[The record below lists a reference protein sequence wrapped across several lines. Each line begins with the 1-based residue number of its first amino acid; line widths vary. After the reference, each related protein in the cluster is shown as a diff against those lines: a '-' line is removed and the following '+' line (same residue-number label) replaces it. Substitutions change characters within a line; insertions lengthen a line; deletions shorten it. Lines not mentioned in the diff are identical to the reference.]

1 MNYLTENMKS
11 FGKILLTMYGVTAIL
26 LFLLSV
32 LVQRLGLEDGAIS
45 VGICAVYVISTFLGG
60 FLAGKVQKTKKF
72 IWGILMG
79 LMYMIIML
87 VLTFAIKK
95 GFGATVSDF
104 IINLLL
110 SVGGGMIGGMVS

>member
-11 FGKILLTMYGVTAIL
+11 FGKILLAMYGVTAIL
-26 LFLLSV
+26 LFFLSV

-87 VLTFAIKK
+87 VVTFIAKK
-95 GFGATVSDF
+95 GFDATVSDF
-104 IINLLL
+104 VINFLL
-110 SVGGGMIGGMVS
+110 SVGGGMLGGMIS